1 MKSYRAVRRKRRCSH
16 RKLLLVVLLT
26 LTAGGA
32 VAFAGF
38 IKLTLEPNME
48 ELAKIRAEVL
58 VSRTVTRVL
67 TEQFQKDTYK
77 DELFTVTKD
86 DEGNMSM
93 VQADSAKI
101 NLLMSQISARLQES
115 FQNMKKEEFWY
126 RQELSWEA
134 DFYRRPARR
143 SGSRSSL

>member
-1 MKSYRAVRRKRRCSH
+1 MKSYRTARKKRRCSH
-16 RKLLLVVLLT
+16 RKLLLVVMLT

-101 NLLMSQISARLQES
+101 NLLMSQISARLQEDVYKRQVYPRKDGRGVL
-115 FQNMKKEEFWY
+115 FQ
-126 RQELSWEA
+126 
-134 DFYRRPARR
+134 
-143 SGSRSSL
+143 

>member
-1 MKSYRAVRRKRRCSH
+1 M
-16 RKLLLVVLLT
+16 LT

-115 FQNMKKEEFWY
+115 FQNMKKEEFSVPAGALL
-126 RQELSWEA
+126 RKQIFIA
-134 DFYRRPARR
+134 DRPAGRDHGHPFER
-143 SGSRSSL
+143 ICDGF

>member
-16 RKLLLVVLLT
+16 RKLLLVVMLT

-67 TEQFQKDTYK
+67 TEQFQGY
-77 DELFTVTKD
+77 
-86 DEGNMSM
+86 
-93 VQADSAKI
+93 
-101 NLLMSQISARLQES
+101 LQ
-115 FQNMKKEEFWY
+115 
-126 RQELSWEA
+126 
-134 DFYRRPARR
+134 
-143 SGSRSSL
+143 G